1 MSELAVTIREACP
14 TDAERVAALLYELG
28 YPGTVVFAREK
39 LRALAASDSDSVFVA
54 EVEGCVVGVAHLH
67 VAELFQRAARTGR
80 VMALV
85 VDEAFRGRGVGRALM
100 EAAEKRAAEL
110 GCCQV
115 EASSGFRREGA
126 HAFYRRL
133 GYAERRRHFTKP
145 IEAEDK

>member
-1 MSELAVTIREACP
+1 MSEPPVAIREACP
-14 TDAERVAALLYELG
+14 GDAERVAELLRELG
-28 YPGTVVFAREK
+28 YPETAAFAREK
-39 LRALAASDSDSVFVA
+39 LQTLAASDSDTVFVA
-54 EVEGCVVGVAHLH
+54 EADSRVVGVAHLH

-85 VDEAFRGRGVGRALM
+85 VDETFRGRGAGRALM
-100 EAAEKRAAEL
+100 EAAERRAAGS

-115 EASSGFRREGA
+115 EASSGFHREAA

-145 IEAEDK
+145 IQAKGK